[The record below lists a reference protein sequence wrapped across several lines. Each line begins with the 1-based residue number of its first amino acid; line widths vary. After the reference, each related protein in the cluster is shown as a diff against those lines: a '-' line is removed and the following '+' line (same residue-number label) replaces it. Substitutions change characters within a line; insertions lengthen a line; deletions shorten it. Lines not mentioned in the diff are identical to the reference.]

1 VVGYETTAVFSKS
14 ESGPART
21 SGRGIEK
28 RDRVMIVLMAGL
40 RVSFPPQEKRRQKF
54 PPWLTKRFY
63 VRCAQGKTKHA
74 APGAFCA
81 PHLGSTLLSMSDVT
95 PAPACLKKMF
105 PGLTEAEYASLDAWY
120 AGYAALILRMYE
132 RITGDP
138 GAYADFLALTSQLP
152 RPTMTG
158 KVDSPKQTDNS

>member
-1 VVGYETTAVFSKS
+1 
-14 ESGPART
+14 
-21 SGRGIEK
+21 
-28 RDRVMIVLMAGL
+28 
-40 RVSFPPQEKRRQKF
+40 
-54 PPWLTKRFY
+54 
-63 VRCAQGKTKHA
+63 
-74 APGAFCA
+74 
-81 PHLGSTLLSMSDVT
+81 MSDVT
-95 PAPACLKKMF
+95 PAPASLKKMF